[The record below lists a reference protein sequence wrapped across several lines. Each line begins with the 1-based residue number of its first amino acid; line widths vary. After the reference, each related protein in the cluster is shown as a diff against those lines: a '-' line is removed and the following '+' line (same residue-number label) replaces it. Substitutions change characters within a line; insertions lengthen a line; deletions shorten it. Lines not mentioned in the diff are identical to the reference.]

1 MNVYSPASLHFWQRI
16 SVLSLQQVAAAP
28 VAAAPPQ
35 PISDDEVDSMYA
47 FQALQAIASYICV
60 WRYVINAATIIPFRP

>member
-16 SVLSLQQVAAAP
+16 SVLSLQQ